1 VTLPPVETERGE
13 MSLSWTDDATLVIRL
28 TGPWTLRGGLPSLAE
43 VERAVEARRPRR
55 IAFDTGGVGS
65 FDTSLLAFVERLTEL
80 CGRKEITADQA
91 GLPPGLRRLLA
102 LAEAVPEKKDARAP
116 VARPSFLVRV
126 GMTTVDG
133 LRGGGEMLAFLG
145 EMTRS
150 VGRLVRRRARFRTR
164 DLLLVV
170 QQCSAEALPIVTL
183 ISFLVGLILAFVGAV
198 QLQQF
203 GAQIYV
209 ANLVGL
215 AMVREMGAMMT
226 AIIMAGRTGAA
237 FAAEIGTMKV
247 TQELDALTTMGIAP
261 MDFLVLPRVLAL
273 SVSLPLLCVY
283 ANVIGI
289 LGGLVVAVSML
300 DLSATQY
307 LTQTRGALTLTDCA
321 TGVVKASVFGVL
333 VALAGCLRGVQCG
346 NSSSAVGDAAT
357 SAVVTGIV
365 CIIVTDGLF
374 AVVLNVLGI

>member
-1 VTLPPVETERGE
+1 
-13 MSLSWTDDATLVIRL
+13 
-28 TGPWTLRGGLPSLAE
+28 
-43 VERAVEARRPRR
+43 
-55 IAFDTGGVGS
+55 
-65 FDTSLLAFVERLTEL
+65 
-80 CGRKEITADQA
+80 
-91 GLPPGLRRLLA
+91 
-102 LAEAVPEKKDARAP
+102 
-116 VARPSFLVRV
+116 
-126 GMTTVDG
+126 
-133 LRGGGEMLAFLG
+133 
-145 EMTRS
+145 
-150 VGRLVRRRARFRTR
+150 
-164 DLLLVV
+164 
-170 QQCSAEALPIVTL
+170 
-183 ISFLVGLILAFVGAV
+183 
-198 QLQQF
+198 
-203 GAQIYV
+203 
-209 ANLVGL
+209 
-215 AMVREMGAMMT
+215 MGAMMT

-289 LGGLVVAVSML
+289 LGGLVVAVGML

-307 LTQTRGALTLTDCA
+307 LTQTKGALTLTDCT
-321 TGVVKASVFGVL
+321 TGVVKAAVFGVL
-333 VALAGCLRGVQCG
+333 VALAGCLRGMQCG